1 MRFLFTL
8 FLKPPVDSQDCRT
21 WAFRLAPTARPID
34 RGAQESACAHVSRSP
49 GETSSRCVASGSH
62 TTGSLD
68 AQTHGIILWCAV
80 IAFSDACLFAEP
92 ASGFF
97 ICCHLRTECR

>member
-8 FLKPPVDSQDCRT
+8 FLKPPSRFAGLQDLGFPAGT
-21 WAFRLAPTARPID
+21 NGAP
-34 RGAQESACAHVSRSP
+34 ESARAHVSRSA